1 MTYLIYFLVS
11 LVITLL
17 LVPRIKKFAVAKG
30 IVDKP
35 SKRRIHSG
43 NIARMGGVA
52 VFTSFWLTILLVYIY
67 NNNLLN
73 FSGKSI
79 FSIDQNLLAIFIGSL
94 IIFILGVFDDI
105 RGVRSTYKLLWH
117 FMAGFVVVFLGIK
130 IWWVHN
136 PFGGLLIIDNWS
148 YLLVPLWVV
157 LMINVMNW
165 WDGIDGQA
173 SGIGIIAAM
182 VIFIVSIS
190 KFVGQPSSAIIMIIL
205 AGSLLGFLRYN
216 FNPASIFLGDSGS
229 QFIGFMLAIGAI
241 VSGAKIAT
249 ASLVLGFPI
258 LDAMWVIFRRILSK
272 KSIFEADR
280 LHFHHRLLDLGY
292 SQRKTVLIMYLI
304 SALFG
309 TVALLT
315 LGRAEL
321 KFLSLIWLFFVM
333 IAIGLVLSYKSK
345 INGRK

>member
-1 MTYLIYFLVS
+1 MIYIIYFIVALFIS
-11 LVITLL
+11 LLI
-17 LVPRIKKFAVAKG
+17 VPKVRIFAIAKG

-35 SKRRIHSG
+35 SERKIHSG
-43 NIARMGGVA
+43 EIARIGGVA
-52 VFTSFWLTILLVYIY
+52 VFTTFWITIFLVYLF
-67 NNNLLN
+67 NNKLLD
-73 FSGKSI
+73 FSSESI
-79 FSIDQNLLAIFIGSL
+79 FSIDRNLWAIFIGSL
-94 IIFILGVFDDI
+94 IVFVLGVIDDI
-105 RGVRSTYKLLWH
+105 RGIKSTHKLLWH
-117 FMAGFVVVFLGIK
+117 FVAGFVVVLLGIK
-130 IWWVHN
+130 IWWVHS
-136 PFGGLLIIDNWS
+136 PFGGLLIIDDWS

-165 WDGIDGQA
+165 WDGVDGQA
-173 SGIGIIAAM
+173 SGIGIIAAI

-190 KFVGQPSSAIIMIIL
+190 KYVNQPSSAIIMIVL

-258 LDAMWVIFRRILSK
+258 LDAMWVIFRRIFSK
-272 KSIFEADR
+272 KSMFEADR

-292 SQRKTVLIMYLI
+292 SQKKTVLIMYFI
-304 SALFG
+304 STLFG
-309 TVALLT
+309 TVALVT

-333 IAIGLVLSYKSK
+333 IAVGLMISYKLK
-345 INGRK
+345 VNGRK

>member
-1 MTYLIYFLVS
+1 MDYIIYFIIS
-11 LVITLL
+11 LLFSLI
-17 LVPRIKKFAVAKG
+17 LVPKVRAFALAKG
-30 IVDKP
+30 VVDKP
-35 SKRRIHSG
+35 NKRKIHQG
-43 NIARMGGVA
+43 NIARLGGVA
-52 VFTSFWLTILLVYIY
+52 VFLAFWLVIISVSIF
-67 NNNLLN
+67 NRELLN
-73 FSGKSI
+73 FSGNK
-79 FSIDQNLLAIFIGSL
+79 FLAVDYNLWAIFIGSTIML
-94 IIFILGVFDDI
+94 LLGIIDDI
-105 RGVRSTYKLLWH
+105 RGVRSTTKLLWH
-117 FMAGFVVVFLGIK
+117 FIAGFIVVGLGIK
-130 IWWVHN
+130 IWWVHS
-136 PFGGLLIIDNWS
+136 PFGGFLTIDNWS

-165 WDGIDGQA
+165 WDGVDGQA
-173 SGIGIIAAM
+173 SGIGVIASI
-182 VIFIVSIS
+182 VIFILSIS
-190 KFVGQPSSAIIMIIL
+190 KFVDQPSSAIIMIIL

-272 KSIFEADR
+272 KSMFEADR
-280 LHFHHRLLDLGY
+280 MHFHHRLLDLGY

-309 TVALLT
+309 TIALLT

-321 KFLSLIWLFFVM
+321 KLLSLIWLFFVM
-333 IAIGLVLSYKSK
+333 IVAGIILSLKAKQY
-345 INGRK
+345 GRK